1 MIKRTSRSATLL
13 VILGAAIG
21 AIGCK
26 DDNQAPVADMADA
39 AAPAAAQTADP
50 NLRRPQLPQARLHPH
65 VMKAYRVDVCYFG
78 TMTMAHTARAY
89 LASLGGAEPSAAKI
103 PDFGDPEPPATAAP
117 APAPDAA
124 KGEPDPKAEMRRRAL
139 EARRGAVQQ
148 IPHERNARSC
158 TVAAGLA
165 EPAADEVDA
174 ALKAL
179 APFAVELAKDISV
192 ATSYYQ
198 QKSFE
203 KDDFKQGKE
212 LHARLTEKFKK
223 FEELHGNLGTA
234 MAAWRQA
241 SPPPEDPKQALPR
254 PEGAPEE
261 KPDEAAVKLE
271 TEGRG
276 LGQAA
281 FAEARAVMLSAL
293 AGEPDVAKVKEGLE
307 KVKTA
312 TEALKKFGEANAT
325 DTWSK
330 MMVPALESFLTDFT
344 AVAEAG
350 TFPKHELK
358 LITTATRMVEAHQRA
373 VTRSIM
379 PKGRGMDLG
388 PARMGHGAPMRPG
401 QLGPG
406 IKQKAEDPP
415 PPAE

>member
-13 VILGAAIG
+13 VILGAALS
-21 AIGCK
+21 AMGCK
-26 DDNQAPVADMADA
+26 DDHQAPVADMADA
-39 AAPAAAQTADP
+39 AAPASVQTADP
-50 NLRRPQLPQARLHPH
+50 NLRKPPQPQARLHPH

-78 TMTMAHTARAY
+78 TMTMLHTARAY
-89 LASLGGAEPSAAKI
+89 LASLGGAEPSATKI
-103 PDFGDPEPPATAAP
+103 PDFGDPDPPAAAAP
-117 APAPDAA
+117 PTPEAI

-158 TVAAGLA
+158 TVAAGLTD
-165 EPAADEVDA
+165 PPADEVDA

-179 APFAVELAKDISV
+179 APFSVELAKDIAV
-192 ATSYYQ
+192 AASYYQ
-198 QKSFE
+198 QKGYE
-203 KDDFKQGKE
+203 KDEFKQGKE

-223 FEELHGNLGTA
+223 LEELHGSLGTA
-234 MAAWRQA
+234 VAAWRQA
-241 SPPPEDPKQALPR
+241 GPPPEDPKQPLPR
-254 PEGAPEE
+254 PEGQPEE

-281 FAEARAVMLSAL
+281 FAEARAVMWAAL
-293 AGEPDVAKVKEGLE
+293 AGDPDVAKVKEGLE

-312 TEALKKFGEANAT
+312 TESLKKFGEANQT

-344 AVAEAG
+344 AVAEAE

-358 LITTATRMVEAHQRA
+358 LITTATRTVEAHQRA

-406 IKQKAEDPP
+406 IKQKADEPA